1 MLSLIVQN
9 AVAGVAIGLLYGLIG
24 LGVVIFWQT
33 TNLINFAH
41 ISSAMLGAYFFY
53 TLFVLLKLPI
63 LLAFP
68 LAVAGVMC
76 YGMLLKTLVFK
87 PLSVR
92 EGGRMEFVIATLMLC
107 VLLLNAV
114 VVFWGGVPLPFPPVF
129 GDPASPMD
137 LHGIVVQQHSL
148 WVLAIVGALVVA
160 LQYFF
165 QRTLAGKSL
174 RATAQNKQAAAL
186 MGINVDR
193 MQSLSFMLSTGVTA
207 VAGILL
213 APVYFVSL
221 ELGGG
226 IIGIKG
232 FAAAVLAGLINPLGA
247 LLGGVT
253 IGLME
258 TFVVF
263 FVSSTYRDAI
273 TFLLLILVLM
283 FRPGGIYVRRQ
294 A

>member
-1 MLSLIVQN
+1 MFSLIVQT
-9 AVAGVAIGLLYGLIG
+9 AVAGMATGLLYGLIG

-53 TLFVLLKLPI
+53 TLLVMFKLPI
-63 LLAFP
+63 LAAFP

-76 YGMLLKTLVFK
+76 YGVLLKTLVYK

-107 VLLLNAV
+107 VLLLNGV
-114 VVFWGGVPLPFPPVF
+114 VVVWGGVPLPFPPVF
-129 GDPASPMD
+129 GDPGSPLD
-137 LHGIVVQQHSL
+137 FGGIIVQQHSL
-148 WVLAIVGALVVA
+148 WVLGIVGVLVA
-160 LQYFF
+160 LLQFFF

-186 MGINVDR
+186 MGINVDT
-193 MQSLSFMLSTGVTA
+193 MQTLSFILSTGVTA

-232 FAAAVLAGLINPLGA
+232 FASAVLAGLVNPLGA

-253 IGLME
+253 IGIAE
-258 TFVVF
+258 TFIVF

-283 FRPGGIYVRRQ
+283 FRPGGVYVRRQ